1 MASFIKIENLKF
13 AYLDE
18 EREPVNVLS
27 DISLDIKRGEFIS
40 LLGHNG
46 CGKSTLAKCLNAL
59 IKPSSGKVFVSGID
73 TLDESRVYDIR
84 SKVGLVLQNPENQI
98 VAGVVEDDVAF
109 GPENLGIESS
119 EIRKRVDDA
128 LKAVG
133 MYEYRKMSPYK
144 LSGGQKQ
151 RVAIAGIIAMKP
163 ECIVLDEPTSM
174 LDPVGREE
182 VLTTVKKLNKD
193 FGITVIFITH
203 FMDEAI
209 LADKVLV
216 MSNGKIVLG
225 GSPREVFANVDLLK
239 KVSLAV
245 PQPTQLVNSLCACGL
260 DLPRSV
266 LTGNECINVL
276 KSFLN
281 GKSKKVVRSKAV
293 EFKCENEKLPSVKL
307 KLEDVSFYYGK
318 GTQFECKAIDCV
330 NAEFYSGEFVSVI
343 GHTGSGKTT
352 LIQMFNGLIKPCS
365 GKVYLDG
372 EDINLSLKKN
382 KETKFKVGLVFQY
395 PEYQLFEETVS
406 KDIAFG
412 PTNMGLEESEI
423 KRRVLMAAEFV
434 GLDFKLLSKS
444 PFELSGGEQRKA
456 AIAGIIAMDPDVLI
470 LDEPTAGLDPLGK
483 KVLLENIR
491 KYHKIRKNTIIMVSH
506 SMEDVAELSD
516 RVLVMNNGKIEMFD
530 SPKKVF
536 SKVRRMEQL
545 GLSVPKITKIMYS
558 LRNCGACVDDEILT
572 VNEAVN
578 QIKNILID

>member
-1 MASFIKIENLKF
+1 MTSFIKIQNLNFK
-13 AYLDE
+13 YLGE
-18 EREPVNVLS
+18 KRESINVLS
-27 DISLDIKRGEFIS
+27 NISLDIKRGEFIS

-46 CGKSTLAKCLNAL
+46 CGKSTFAKCLNAL
-59 IKPSSGKVFVSGID
+59 VKPSSGKVFVSEID
-73 TLDESRVYDIR
+73 TLDENRVYDIR

-109 GPENLGIESS
+109 GPENLGIEPSK
-119 EIRKRVDDA
+119 IRNRVDEA

-151 RVAIAGIIAMKP
+151 RVAIAGIIAMEP

-209 LADKVLV
+209 LADRVLV
-216 MSNGKIVLG
+216 MSNGKIALS
-225 GSPREVFANVDLLK
+225 GSPRDVFANVDLLK
-239 KVSLAV
+239 KVSLDV
-245 PQPTQLVNSLCACGL
+245 PQPTQFVSSLRECGF
-260 DLPRSV
+260 DLPKSV
-266 LTGNECINVL
+266 LTETECVNVL

-281 GKSKKVVRSKAV
+281 GKNKKINRKNTAT
-293 EFKCENEKLPSVKL
+293 FKSESEKLSNVKL
-307 KLEDVSFYYGK
+307 KLENVSFYYGK

-330 NAEFYSGEFVSVI
+330 SAEFYNGEFVSMI

-352 LIQMFNGLIKPCS
+352 LIQMFNGLIKPYS

-372 EDINLSLKKN
+372 EDINFSLKKN
-382 KETKFKVGLVFQY
+382 KETKFKVGIVFQY

-412 PTNMGLEESEI
+412 PTNMGLGSTEI
-423 KRRVLMAAEFV
+423 KRRVLMAAQFV
-434 GLDFKLLSKS
+434 GLDFKLLNKS
-444 PFELSGGEQRKA
+444 PFELSGGEKRKA

-483 KVLLENIR
+483 KALLENIR
-491 KYHKIRKNTIIMVSH
+491 KYHRTRKNTIIMVSH
-506 SMEDVAELSD
+506 NMEDVAELSD
-516 RVLVMNNGKIEMFD
+516 RVLVMNKGKVEMFD
-530 SPKKVF
+530 SPKKIF
-536 SKVRRMEQL
+536 SNVERMDQL
-545 GLSVPKITKIMYS
+545 GLSVPQITKIMYG
-558 LRNCGACVDDEILT
+558 LKNYGLCVDDEILT
-572 VNEAVN
+572 VDEAVN
-578 QIKNILID
+578 QIKNILIN